1 VSEVNAWGGQ
11 SKQYAIQLDPTVL
24 RRYGLT
30 VHDVIERVADN
41 NSNFG
46 GGYIEHAEQQYTIRG
61 LGRASGPADIE
72 NTVLF
77 AHDGVPVLIR
87 DVGAVATVP
96 LLRYG
101 ATLRETQEVVS
112 ATAIALKGENGRAV
126 IDRIKTRLAQIHL
139 PDSYQL
145 RAFYDQSQIID
156 GTIKM
161 TSVSYPATYKGV
173 GPVYTN
179 SFDSMSRLTGLTDQN
194 NNTDVSGVTYNAA
207 SQLLGISYLGAN
219 ETRQYNSLM
228 QLTQLTTTG
237 TTSISYTYNYPSG
250 TNNGQISSQVVSG
263 ETITY
268 QYDSLKRLISAT
280 SSASWGDNYGY
291 DAFGNLLSMTP
302 TAGSPPQLSLG
313 INPANNQ
320 IVGQTYDANGNELS
334 APAGGALTYD
344 SENRLLTAPGVQY
357 AYDSQN
363 KRVWAGTL
371 DANGNLTSQTAFVYG
386 ANGQMLGEY
395 SLTFKNGSLR
405 VNPTIL
411 TVYFGAK
418 RIALT
423 NSSGV
428 TTAFSLDRLGSSGQ
442 YYPYGEG
449 KGGNN
454 PADTWSFATYWRDS
468 ATGLDYANQRYS
480 SNQFGRF
487 MTADPYSG
495 SASSNAPQTL
505 NRYTYVLGDPVNAN
519 DPTGLEGDPPPEPD
533 PQPPGIPRP
542 NQPIRPEGGTGPG
555 IGTLPNYAKCN
566 PNGSASMTQQL
577 QFVAFHYADA
587 ANVANEADQSFAG
600 LNAQN
605 FNAAD
610 VLGWAAAESGYAPP
624 IENQDSGLKSGNLDY
639 FNLTAGSNWINQ
651 VACPKAANS
660 YWACFGSFQGAAEAA
675 LFSPTPG
682 SYQGVPNASAGY
694 ILGQQLGSGASL
706 GSAFDAM
713 NAATHFSKTAN
724 YGSGPT
730 GVQAVTNSVS
740 KALNCLQQAY
750 GQF

>member
-1 VSEVNAWGGQ
+1 VNAWGGQ
-11 SKQYAIQLDPTVL
+11 SKQYVIQLDPTVL

-194 NNTDVSGVTYNAA
+194 NNTDVSGVSYNAA
-207 SQLLGISYLGAN
+207 NKFLGITYFGAT
-219 ETRQYNSLM
+219 ETRQYNNLF

-237 TTSISYTYNYPSG
+237 TTSISYTYNYPTG
-250 TNNGQISSQVVSG
+250 TNNGQIGSQVVSG

-280 SSASWGDNYGY
+280 SSASWGDSYGY

-313 INPANNQ
+313 VNPANNQ

-371 DANGNLTSQTAFVYG
+371 DGNGNLTSQTTFVYG

-395 SLTFKNGSLR
+395 SLTFKSGTLR

-411 TVYFGAK
+411 TVYFGKK
-418 RIALT
+418 RIGVT

-428 TTAFSLDRLGSSGQ
+428 TTAFSPDRLGSSGQ

-468 ATGLDYANQRYS
+468 ATGLDYADQRYS

-487 MTADPYSG
+487 MTPDP
-495 SASSNAPQTL
+495 ASSSAIPSGPQSW
-505 NRYTYVLGDPVNAN
+505 NRYAYVLGDPINAY
-519 DPTGLEGDPPPEPD
+519 DSTGEGEEGGDPGEGGGGGGGGGG
-533 PQPPGIPRP
+533 QQP
-542 NQPIRPEGGTGPG
+542 NQPTRGDGAPSGPFSRF
-555 IGTLPNYAKCN
+555 PKCN
-566 PNGSASMTQQL
+566 PNNDQLTGKKLNYISNDYNAALSEANTILNSVSSSAVSASQL
-577 QFVAFHYADA
+577 ATMFLQWSMWETGY
-587 ANVANEADQSFAG
+587 NNPPQ
-600 LNAQN
+600 NAQ
-605 FNAAD
+605 D
-610 VLGWAAAESGYAPP
+610 VAQNNDFGQQQPWV
-624 IENQDSGLKSGNLDY
+624 
-639 FNLTAGSNWINQ
+639 GS
-651 VACPKAANS
+651 VPCPKNPLIPS
-660 YWACFGSFQGAAEAA
+660 NTQNACF
-675 LFSPTPG
+675 PTSMTWG
-682 SYQGVPNASAGY
+682 QELAGT
-694 ILGQQLGSGASL
+694 LGSTSGKTGVTYLSALESAL
-706 GSAFDAM
+706 PTGSIAGDLQAI
-713 NAATHFSKTAN
+713 ATNGYNTVNPN
-724 YGSGPT
+724 YGSMITGANGYP
-730 GVQAVTNSVS
+730 GVQIQSQINC
-740 KALNCLQQAY
+740 ALQNGY
-750 GQF
+750 VH